1 LSSSKGA
8 SLACGERADGVSS
21 GLPSVLP
28 RCLVLDQGGRLAMVD
43 LEIEA
48 WLACRG
54 GVGDVWCLPD
64 AVAGVVVW
72 MLVDG
77 VSSIFFLAHA
87 GARAHHR
94 RA

>member
-1 LSSSKGA
+1 
-8 SLACGERADGVSS
+8 
-21 GLPSVLP
+21 
-28 RCLVLDQGGRLAMVD
+28 MVD